1 MMKKKKKKK
10 RKERKGGVR
19 GGSGWRK
26 RWKRKRLEKA
36 VEEVAEKAAGESG
49 RRESGWR
56 KLEEVKKRKRLEKAV
71 EDRLC
76 CLRLKIERG
85 VVRKRVVSVP
95 RSVEIKPLFSDL
107 DGGEWILVRG
117 GVC

>member
-1 MMKKKKKKK
+1 MAG
-10 RKERKGGVR
+10 ESGGR
-19 GGSGWRK
+19 ESGW
-26 RWKRKRLEKA
+26 KA

-76 CLRLKIERG
+76 CLRKAVEDRLCCLR
-85 VVRKRVVSVP
+85 RKRWKIDCVVYGES
-95 RSVEIKPLFSDL
+95 
-107 DGGEWILVRG
+107 GGR
-117 GVC
+117 

>member
-1 MMKKKKKKK
+1 MDIRVCMKMMDDEDDEEEEEEEG
-10 RKERKGGVR
+10 KERR
-19 GGSGWRK
+19 CQ
-26 RWKRKRLEKA
+26 RWQRLEKA

-76 CLRLKIERG
+76 CLR
-85 VVRKRVVSVP
+85 RKRWKIDCVVYGES
-95 RSVEIKPLFSDL
+95 
-107 DGGEWILVRG
+107 GGR
-117 GVC
+117 